1 MKNPRRSAAGFSLIE
16 LMIASIIIAAA
27 GALLA
32 GGLVTSN
39 RGADLRMQQ
48 VLSTQLLASRLALVD
63 DQLQGAQ
70 GEDHGTFPPPL
81 EAFHWTQQWEQTP
94 SQLAPLART
103 VVTVSDG
110 TSTAHVVTYRPV
122 KEPQ

>member
-1 MKNPRRSAAGFSLIE
+1 MKNPRRSAVGLSLIE
-16 LMIASIIIAAA
+16 LLIASIIVAAG

-48 VLSTQLLASRLALVD
+48 VLSTQLLASQLALLE
-63 DQLQGAQ
+63 DQVVGAS
-70 GEDHGTFPPPL
+70 GGDRGTPPL
-81 EAFHWTQQWEQTP
+81 PPEAFHVTRRWEPVTDQMAQTTI
-94 SQLAPLART
+94 T
-103 VVTVSDG
+103 VAYGS
-110 TSTAHVVTYRPV
+110 STAHVVTYRPV

>member
-1 MKNPRRSAAGFSLIE
+1 
-16 LMIASIIIAAA
+16 MIASIIIAAA

-63 DQLQGAQ
+63 DQLQRAQ
-70 GEDHGTFPPPL
+70 GEERGTL
-81 EAFHWTQQWEQTP
+81 DGFHWTQQWEQA
-94 SQLAPLART
+94 QDHLAPLART
-103 VVTVSDG
+103 VVTVSDA

-122 KEPQ
+122 AEP